1 MAVKLRLRRMG
12 KKKQPIYKMVAADS
26 RSPRDGKFLE
36 AVGFYNPLTNP
47 HTLDLKEDRIMY
59 WLNVGAQ
66 PTNTVKSLLRQKGI
80 TLKKELI
87 SKGLD
92 EEKVKSEL
100 ENWQK
105 MKEAGSIKKADRKLS
120 KKAKAKQEA
129 QASGDAAE
137 TQPPAE
143 ETKKEAQASADTVET
158 PVQAEET
165 KPKDQATTET
175 SDTADTVETPAQA
188 EETKPEVQATAETSD
203 TADKA
208 ETPAKAEETKA
219 EDKTEKS

>member
-12 KKKQPIYKMVAADS
+12 KKKQPIYKLVAADS

-66 PTNTVKSLLRQKGI
+66 PTHTVKSLLRQKGI

-92 EEKVKSEL
+92 EEKIKSEL

-105 MKEAGSIKKADRKLS
+105 MKEAGSKKKADKKLS

-129 QASGDAAE
+129 QANAE
-137 TQPPAE
+137 ASDKQAPAE
-143 ETKKEAQASADTVET
+143 ESNT
-158 PVQAEET
+158 EET
-165 KPKDQATTET
+165 TG
-175 SDTADTVETPAQA
+175 
-188 EETKPEVQATAETSD
+188 
-203 TADKA
+203 
-208 ETPAKAEETKA
+208 
-219 EDKTEKS
+219 

>member
-12 KKKQPIYKMVAADS
+12 KKKQPIYKLVAADS

-66 PTNTVKSLLRQKGI
+66 PTHTVKSLLRQKGI
-80 TLKKELI
+80 TLKKELM

-92 EEKVKSEL
+92 EEKIKSEL

-105 MKEAGSIKKADRKLS
+105 VKEVGSKKQTGKKLS
-120 KKAKAKQEA
+120 RKAKAKQEA
-129 QASGDAAE
+129 EATAKAE
-137 TQPPAE
+137 EKEAPVETEVKEVPAE
-143 ETKKEAQASADTVET
+143 EPAS
-158 PVQAEET
+158 
-165 KPKDQATTET
+165 
-175 SDTADTVETPAQA
+175 
-188 EETKPEVQATAETSD
+188 
-203 TADKA
+203 
-208 ETPAKAEETKA
+208 EETKA
-219 EDKTEKS
+219 EDKTE

>member
-12 KKKQPIYKMVAADS
+12 KKKQPIYKLVAADS

-59 WLNVGAQ
+59 WLNAGAQ
-66 PTNTVKSLLRQKGI
+66 PTHTVKSLLRQKGI
-80 TLKKELI
+80 TLKKELM

-92 EEKVKSEL
+92 EEKIKSEL

-105 MKEAGSIKKADRKLS
+105 VKEAGSKKQAGKKLS

-129 QASGDAAE
+129 GATAQAEGKE
-137 TQPPAE
+137 TPAE
-143 ETKKEAQASADTVET
+143 E
-158 PVQAEET
+158 PV
-165 KPKDQATTET
+165 
-175 SDTADTVETPAQA
+175 
-188 EETKPEVQATAETSD
+188 
-203 TADKA
+203 
-208 ETPAKAEETKA
+208 AEETKA
-219 EDKTEKS
+219 EDKTE

>member
-12 KKKQPIYKMVAADS
+12 KKKQPIYKMVASDS

-36 AVGFYNPLTNP
+36 AVGFYNPLTKP
-47 HTLDLKEDRIMY
+47 HTLELKEDRILY

-66 PTNTVKSLLRQKGI
+66 PTHTVKSLLRQKGI

-87 SKGLD
+87 SKGFD

-105 MKEAGSIKKADRKLS
+105 IKEAGSKKRTEKKLS

-129 QASGDAAE
+129 EASADAVE
-137 TQPPAE
+137 KQTPAE
-143 ETKKEAQASADTVET
+143 EPK
-158 PVQAEET
+158 PEET
-165 KPKDQATTET
+165 AG
-175 SDTADTVETPAQA
+175 
-188 EETKPEVQATAETSD
+188 
-203 TADKA
+203 
-208 ETPAKAEETKA
+208 
-219 EDKTEKS
+219 

>member
-100 ENWQK
+100 DNWQK
-105 MKEAGSIKKADRKLS
+105 MKEAGSMKKADKKLS

-129 QASGDAAE
+129 QASADA
-137 TQPPAE
+137 T
-143 ETKKEAQASADTVET
+143 EA
-158 PVQAEET
+158 PVQAEEI
-165 KPKDQATTET
+165 KPEAKDTAKT
-175 SDTADTVETPAQA
+175 SDTAESTETPAQT
-188 EETKPEVQATAETSD
+188 EETKPEVQTS
-203 TADKA
+203 ADAKENKA
-208 ETPAKAEETKA
+208 SAEETKP
-219 EDKTEKS
+219 EDKTE

>member
-129 QASGDAAE
+129 QASGEAAE
-137 TQPPAE
+137 KQPPVE
-143 ETKKEAQASADTVET
+143 ETKKEAQASADT

-203 TADKA
+203 TADA
-208 ETPAKAEETKA
+208 VETPAQAEETKA

>member
-59 WLNVGAQ
+59 WLSVGAQ
-66 PTNTVKSLLRQKGI
+66 PTNTAKSLLRQKGI
-80 TLKKELI
+80 TLKKELL

-105 MKEAGSIKKADRKLS
+105 MKEAGSMKKADRKLS

-129 QASGDAAE
+129 QAS
-137 TQPPAE
+137 
-143 ETKKEAQASADTVET
+143 ADTTET

-165 KPKDQATTET
+165 KPKAQATAET
-175 SDTADTVETPAQA
+175 SDTAGTTETPAQA
-188 EETKPEVQATAETSD
+188 EETKPEVQATVETSD
-203 TADKA
+203 TVDTA
-208 ETPAKAEETKA
+208 ETPTQAEETKA
-219 EDKTEKS
+219 EDKTE

>member
-1 MAVKLRLRRMG
+1 MG

-80 TLKKELI
+80 TLKKELL

-105 MKEAGSIKKADRKLS
+105 MKEAGSMKKADRKLS

-129 QASGDAAE
+129 QAS
-137 TQPPAE
+137 
-143 ETKKEAQASADTVET
+143 ADTVET
-158 PVQAEET
+158 PAQAEET
-165 KPKDQATTET
+165 KQKDQAATET
-175 SDTADTVETPAQA
+175 SDTVETPAQA
-188 EETKPEVQATAETSD
+188 EETKPEVQATAESSD
-203 TADKA
+203 SANKA

-219 EDKTEKS
+219 EDKTE

>member
-36 AVGFYNPLTNP
+36 AVGFYNPLTKP
-47 HTLDLKEDRIMY
+47 HTLELKEDRILY

-66 PTNTVKSLLRQKGI
+66 PTHTVKSLLRQEGI

-87 SKGLD
+87 SKGFD

-105 MKEAGSIKKADRKLS
+105 MKEAGSKKRTEKKLS
-120 KKAKAKQEA
+120 RKAKAKQEA
-129 QASGDAAE
+129 EAAAPAAE
-137 TQPPAE
+137 EQAPAE
-143 ETKKEAQASADTVET
+143 EAK
-158 PVQAEET
+158 PEET
-165 KPKDQATTET
+165 AG
-175 SDTADTVETPAQA
+175 
-188 EETKPEVQATAETSD
+188 
-203 TADKA
+203 
-208 ETPAKAEETKA
+208 
-219 EDKTEKS
+219 

>member
-47 HTLDLKEDRIMY
+47 HTLNLKEDRIMY

-66 PTNTVKSLLRQKGI
+66 PTHTVKSLLRQKGI
-80 TLKKELI
+80 TLKKELLT
-87 SKGLD
+87 KGLD

-105 MKEAGSIKKADRKLS
+105 MKEAGSKKKTEKKLS
-120 KKAKAKQEA
+120 RKAKAKQE
-129 QASGDAAE
+129 S
-137 TQPPAE
+137 
-143 ETKKEAQASADTVET
+143 QASAEAAEKEAPVE
-158 PVQAEET
+158 AET
-165 KPKDQATTET
+165 KT
-175 SDTADTVETPAQA
+175 
-188 EETKPEVQATAETSD
+188 
-203 TADKA
+203 
-208 ETPAKAEETKA
+208 
-219 EDKTEKS
+219 EDKSEEG